1 MFQKDSPCD
10 WAGCAESWGHWE
22 NSRLIQIF
30 KQKRERQAQTSP
42 KEEKSTSYRCTPYP
56 LSVEPSSQESRLSCP
71 QGRVTALGSEV
82 CRLAWWSSPHL
93 SLLSFTCSQA
103 HSFMDFFPPLYSFQH
118 GSCTA
123 FSRMLLNSSVIPAGV
138 PPALASEAVHQDQL
152 CLGSATRQALE
163 PTCGLEPSLT
173 PWQPDCSLLPPHA
186 WISAPRRW
194 ILWLLSL
201 FSPELSLQG
210 TGWVQRKL
218 VEVANPAV
226 QEVLNY
232 LPQTSGFP
240 SLMHLSPRETGSMKE
255 QSFQLDQGVLLSWAP
270 ESPRIWGVQAQGAIW
285 GASDSPWGSQPLGS
299 QRRF

>member
-1 MFQKDSPCD
+1 MWLSWVCRELRALGKQQIDTNLQTEKGE
-10 WAGCAESWGHWE
+10 AGPDKPEA
-22 NSRLIQIF
+22 
-30 KQKRERQAQTSP
+30 
-42 KEEKSTSYRCTPYP
+42 SYRCTPYP

-163 PTCGLEPSLT
+163 PTCGLEPSLA
-173 PWQPDCSLLPPHA
+173 PWQPDCSCQLASSPRLNLSSPKVDTMA
-186 WISAPRRW
+186 FISVFPRVESARNRVGAEKVSW
-194 ILWLLSL
+194 SCKSSCLRGS
-201 FSPELSLQG
+201 ELSSSNF
-210 TGWVQRKL
+210 W
-218 VEVANPAV
+218 
-226 QEVLNY
+226 
-232 LPQTSGFP
+232 FP
-240 SLMHLSPRETGSMKE
+240 VIDAL
-255 QSFQLDQGVLLSWAP
+255 
-270 ESPRIWGVQAQGAIW
+270 ES
-285 GASDSPWGSQPLGS
+285 
-299 QRRF
+299 